1 MALPVALFPLVS
13 LVSPECCGLGEVFR
27 QCYLNLIVF
36 DPYGT
41 AGDGDCRILRSF
53 AGLYV
58 ESPSM
63 PRTFD
68 DVAFQMPFSER
79 SSRMWTGV
87 VDSVEGSVDIK
98 QGNPDSLDLDGL
110 PASRR
115 NVFYFGDGN
124 KFTHGATSSLGRL
137 TDGTGTESV
146 VISSLIS
153 GEAYGIEL
161 GTYSNTTPRP
171 SHTRSLGWNEVT
183 AWK

>member
-1 MALPVALFPLVS
+1 MFGREAQGQRLGATRKNGFPLAS
-13 LVSPECCGLGEVFR
+13 CPLPLAWFLLEIFR
-27 QCYLNLIVF
+27 QRYLNLIVL

-41 AGDGDCRILRSF
+41 AGDGDCRILQSF

-87 VDSVEGSVDIK
+87 VDRVEGSIDIEY
-98 QGNPDSLDLDGL
+98 GNSDSLDLDGL

-115 NVFYFGDGN
+115 NVFHFSNGN
-124 KFTHGATSSLGRL
+124 KFRHGVVSSPWPIDR
-137 TDGTGTESV
+137 
-146 VISSLIS
+146 
-153 GEAYGIEL
+153 
-161 GTYSNTTPRP
+161 
-171 SHTRSLGWNEVT
+171 WNRHSP
-183 AWK
+183 